1 MKSTITV
8 SKEVKEILEKK
19 KKELEI
25 KLNRPLSWDEFFRNV
40 FKDEMVKV
48 PKLSEDEAETLKK
61 LIKEDRKTW
70 KRREFV

>member
-1 MKSTITV
+1 
-8 SKEVKEILEKK
+8 
-19 KKELEI
+19 
-25 KLNRPLSWDEFFRNV
+25 
-40 FKDEMVKV
+40 MVKV